1 MKLILASTSTYRR
14 ELLSRLRIAFD
25 SVPPGVDET
34 PVPGES
40 PAEAASRLG
49 LAKARAVAALH
60 PEALVIGS
68 DQTASVDGREI
79 IGKPGSHERARIQL
93 RAASGQAMVFHTAM
107 SVVRERDGFCFS
119 RVVDT
124 RVRFRKL
131 SDDEIEA
138 YLLAEKPYDCAGS
151 ARSEALGISL
161 LESIDCNDPT
171 ALVGLPLIALC
182 DALRAAGFPLLA
194 DTRQA

>member
-182 DALRAAGFPLLA
+182 DALREAGFPLLA

>member
-79 IGKPGSHERARIQL
+79 IGTPGSHERARIQL

-182 DALRAAGFPLLA
+182 DALREAGFPLLA